1 MQPTESCNFCLIIS
15 EKWQNS
21 AEGLDEPTIS
31 SKVSF
36 GSEKILQMLLGS
48 NALYVANLPVRVV
61 TQQASLTHQTLS
73 LLVPVGRIN
82 IVSADPKQRSNSM
95 RLQFLLLLTCFKS
108 SFRTPNELSTFLR
121 LLNSIG

>member
-1 MQPTESCNFCLIIS
+1 
-15 EKWQNS
+15 
-21 AEGLDEPTIS
+21 
-31 SKVSF
+31 
-36 GSEKILQMLLGS
+36 MLLGS